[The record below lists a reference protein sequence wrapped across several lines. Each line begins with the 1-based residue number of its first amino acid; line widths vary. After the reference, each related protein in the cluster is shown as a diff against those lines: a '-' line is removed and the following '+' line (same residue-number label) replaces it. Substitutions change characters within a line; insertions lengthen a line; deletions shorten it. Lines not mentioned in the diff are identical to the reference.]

1 MKICSLSACMTL
13 VAGAACASAAAQ
25 DRDVPDLSDPRQAV
39 IDFLGLEDAVIVSVP
54 TAGLPIGGDFTVSLP
69 VGARGETHDVR
80 FAPNRV
86 RAAGYQLV
94 EDRGKA
100 GLVSVDPGISRT
112 VAGEASD
119 LPGATIRG
127 SLLDDGLHA
136 VFRWADDRIQWI
148 EPVAKFVDGFDDSLH
163 VLYDNAWI
171 PPVAGSCGTPAPL
184 LGRDVQGPPPP
195 SEVMAGGS
203 VFCAELACDA
213 DWEYYQDYGQNS
225 ANVQNRV
232 ELIINTCNGQY
243 ESQVAIRHEIT
254 QILVRTTSSDP
265 YTSSDAATLLCQ
277 FITEWTN
284 NQSGVPRDVAHLF
297 TGRSINGG
305 TIGIAADLGDICDN
319 NGGCS
324 GPILYDGAYCL
335 SESDCCGSLGCATDL
350 TTHELG
356 HLWDA
361 FHCSCPGNT
370 MNPSITCSNSFSNG
384 TINSIVNHRNS
395 RNCLDVCD
403 GGGGGGGG
411 GYCAATCSDLTYEFI
426 ASVNSTDLG
435 ISRTSGSTGYSDYTG
450 DVGVA
455 SPGQTFTMDI
465 VNGDP
470 QWVDDL
476 FAIYIDWNGDEDFD
490 DSGELAFEDT
500 GVGPYA
506 ATITVPAGQSLG
518 ETRMRLRL
526 HDGGF
531 DAMAPCGTA
540 TYGEVEDYTLRI
552 EEADEPCLG
561 DINGDGT
568 VTAADLGLLIGAW
581 GPCGGGSC
589 PSDLNGD
596 GQVNAAD
603 LGFLVAAWG
612 PCR

>member
-1 MKICSLSACMTL
+1 M
-13 VAGAACASAAAQ
+13 
-25 DRDVPDLSDPRQAV
+25 
-39 IDFLGLEDAVIVSVP
+39 
-54 TAGLPIGGDFTVSLP
+54 SLP

-112 VAGEASD
+112 VAGEAPD

-184 LGRDVQGPPPP
+184 LGRYVQGPPPP

-284 NQSGVPRDVAHLF
+284 NQSGVPRTSPSLHRAIHQRRHDRHRRRSRRHL
-297 TGRSINGG
+297 RQQRRMQRP
-305 TIGIAADLGDICDN
+305 DPLRR
-319 NGGCS
+319 
-324 GPILYDGAYCL
+324 AYCL

-356 HLWDA
+356 HLWDV

-384 TINSIVNHRNS
+384 TIARSSI
-395 RNCLDVCD
+395 
-403 GGGGGGGG
+403 
-411 GYCAATCSDLTYEFI
+411 T
-426 ASVNSTDLG
+426 
-435 ISRTSGSTGYSDYTG
+435 
-450 DVGVA
+450 
-455 SPGQTFTMDI
+455 
-465 VNGDP
+465 
-470 QWVDDL
+470 
-476 FAIYIDWNGDEDFD
+476 
-490 DSGELAFEDT
+490 
-500 GVGPYA
+500 
-506 ATITVPAGQSLG
+506 
-518 ETRMRLRL
+518 
-526 HDGGF
+526 
-531 DAMAPCGTA
+531 GTA
-540 TYGEVEDYTLRI
+540 
-552 EEADEPCLG
+552 
-561 DINGDGT
+561 GT
-568 VTAADLGLLIGAW
+568 ASTSVTAA
-581 GPCGGGSC
+581 
-589 PSDLNGD
+589 
-596 GQVNAAD
+596 AAVV
-603 LGFLVAAWG
+603 VAATV
-612 PCR
+612 PPPAATSPTSSSLR

>member
-1 MKICSLSACMTL
+1 M
-13 VAGAACASAAAQ
+13 
-25 DRDVPDLSDPRQAV
+25 
-39 IDFLGLEDAVIVSVP
+39 
-54 TAGLPIGGDFTVSLP
+54 
-69 VGARGETHDVR
+69 
-80 FAPNRV
+80 
-86 RAAGYQLV
+86 
-94 EDRGKA
+94 
-100 GLVSVDPGISRT
+100 
-112 VAGEASD
+112 
-119 LPGATIRG
+119 
-127 SLLDDGLHA
+127 
-136 VFRWADDRIQWI
+136 
-148 EPVAKFVDGFDDSLH
+148 
-163 VLYDNAWI
+163 
-171 PPVAGSCGTPAPL
+171 
-184 LGRDVQGPPPP
+184 
-195 SEVMAGGS
+195 
-203 VFCAELACDA
+203 
-213 DWEYYQDYGQNS
+213 
-225 ANVQNRV
+225 
-232 ELIINTCNGQY
+232 
-243 ESQVAIRHEIT
+243 
-254 QILVRTTSSDP
+254 
-265 YTSSDAATLLCQ
+265 
-277 FITEWTN
+277 
-284 NQSGVPRDVAHLF
+284 
-297 TGRSINGG
+297 
-305 TIGIAADLGDICDN
+305 
-319 NGGCS
+319 
-324 GPILYDGAYCL
+324 
-335 SESDCCGSLGCATDL
+335 
-350 TTHELG
+350 
-356 HLWDA
+356 
-361 FHCSCPGNT
+361 
-370 MNPSITCSNSFSNG
+370 
-384 TINSIVNHRNS
+384 
-395 RNCLDVCD
+395 
-403 GGGGGGGG
+403 
-411 GYCAATCSDLTYEFI
+411 
-426 ASVNSTDLG
+426 NSTDLG

-500 GVGPYA
+500 GVGPYV
-506 ATITVPAGQSLG
+506 ATITVPAGQPLG